1 MCRILTSDDASCHE
15 RQTRSIRMNGQ
26 STSIR
31 LERAFWD
38 ILDAMARHQGYT
50 TPRFLSELQTEVLEL
65 RGEVS
70 NFTSLL
76 RCACLRGQ
84 NLLGESP
91 EVVVK

>member
-1 MCRILTSDDASCHE
+1 MCRILASDDPSCHE

-38 ILDAMARHQGYT
+38 ILDAMALHQGYT
-50 TPRFLSELQTEVLEL
+50 TPQLLSELQTEILEL
-65 RGEVS
+65 RGEVN

-76 RCACLRGQ
+76 RCTCLRSQ
-84 NLLGESP
+84 SLLGQIP
-91 EVVVK
+91 QQVVK